1 MPSTSGIERKV
12 IMDSFDVLSTGPE
25 HTGRIASVLAQSVTA
40 GDVVLLTGEL
50 AAGKTTF
57 VKGVA
62 AALDSE
68 DTVTSPTFMLAQFY
82 ETEAA
87 PILHMDAYR
96 LSGTSEFRDLGLDD
110 YIADSI
116 TLVEWGEKIADDFP
130 CHLAIHFAAEQG
142 DPDYRRLSFA
152 SSCERWTS
160 VLPKLRAGMS
170 VEVAP

>member
-1 MPSTSGIERKV
+1 MPSTSGNERKV

-25 HTGRIASVLAQSVTA
+25 HTGRIASVLAQSLTA

-62 AALDSE
+62 AALGSP

-82 ETEAA
+82 KANRA

-96 LSGTSEFRDLGLDD
+96 LSGMSEYRDLGLDD

-116 TLVEWGEKIADDFP
+116 TLVEWGEKISDDFP
-130 CHLAIHFAAEQG
+130 CHLAIDFRAGQE
-142 DPDYRRLSFA
+142 DPDHRQLTFA
-152 SSCERWTS
+152 SSCDRWTP
-160 VLPKLRAGMS
+160 VLPELRAGVL
-170 VEVAP
+170 VEVTR